1 MVWPEEGDNVA
12 LVLALGN
19 FFHLLHGL
27 AITEDVRPTVAL
39 LLVAEVVQDA
49 LWRRGRETYICGR
62 LLVLAKTP
70 MARNFCGSRDRVSK
84 SWKRVPNRG

>member
-49 LWRRGRETYICGR
+49 LWRRGRETYICGGTAHGDVEDSCAGEDSHGEEFLR
-62 LLVLAKTP
+62 
-70 MARNFCGSRDRVSK
+70 FSRS
-84 SWKRVPNRG
+84 SL